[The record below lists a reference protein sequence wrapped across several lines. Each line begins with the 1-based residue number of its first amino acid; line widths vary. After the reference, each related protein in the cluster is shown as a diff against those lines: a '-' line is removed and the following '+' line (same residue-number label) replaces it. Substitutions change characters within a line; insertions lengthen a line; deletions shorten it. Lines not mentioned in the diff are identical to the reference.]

1 MSNRNIGG
9 RKIHTEEDR
18 KVAGEIGRRIR
29 LLRYQ
34 KHLSIFKLS
43 EMLDTSTT
51 TISGWELSGH
61 FPSSQSVIKLSEIFG
76 VTTDY
81 ILKGE

>member
-1 MSNRNIGG
+1 MSNTGG
-9 RKIHTEEDR
+9 RRTHTNEER
-18 KVAGEIGRRIR
+18 KLADEIGKRIR

-34 KHLSIFKLS
+34 KHLSIFRLS

-51 TISGWELSGH
+51 TISGWEIGGH
-61 FPSSQSVIKLSEIFG
+61 FPSSQSVIRLAEIFG

-81 ILKGE
+81 ILKGK